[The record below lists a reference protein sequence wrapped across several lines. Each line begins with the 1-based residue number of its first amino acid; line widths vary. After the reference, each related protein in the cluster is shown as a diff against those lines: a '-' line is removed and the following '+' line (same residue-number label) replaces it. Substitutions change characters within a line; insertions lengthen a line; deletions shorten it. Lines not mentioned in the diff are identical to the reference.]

1 MLQQRRDFL
10 GHQHVERATRE
21 VLPDGA
27 QGGRHQSRIAQVT
40 ELDGQDL
47 HAAATALEHCIGW
60 RVCSGGLTNTSLFPP
75 PNTAR
80 LRRRGYP
87 NVVNRAWDLYLRA
100 RTWSIDSSN
109 NTLPSDMAAETAR
122 GGFLERTRGARKV
135 MVLDLGFLGDTV
147 HLLPALWMVRQAYPQ
162 AELHAAVADHIISLM
177 TCLPW
182 VDRAWG
188 YPRFPKHAT
197 LRQNLQMVARLRRER
212 FDVVINLNGS
222 DRSSWLTFLSG
233 APARLG
239 RRPTDGGPLVLAA
252 DVHRGRPIQLA
263 DEPVYLQKCRCLEQ
277 AGFPFTQAEF
287 HAQIDP
293 AHLQAAGI
301 TTADAG
307 TYFHL
312 SPFTTADKRELP
324 PEQLA
329 ELISGWKAG
338 FRRNAGCFPARLLS
352 ANARKWKRWW
362 RGFSASPGECLRA
375 S

>member
-1 MLQQRRDFL
+1 
-10 GHQHVERATRE
+10 
-21 VLPDGA
+21 
-27 QGGRHQSRIAQVT
+27 
-40 ELDGQDL
+40 
-47 HAAATALEHCIGW
+47 
-60 RVCSGGLTNTSLFPP
+60 
-75 PNTAR
+75 
-80 LRRRGYP
+80 
-87 NVVNRAWDLYLRA
+87 
-100 RTWSIDSSN
+100 
-109 NTLPSDMAAETAR
+109 
-122 GGFLERTRGARKV
+122 

-197 LRQNLQMVARLRRER
+197 LRQNLQMVTRLRRER

-239 RRPTDGGPLVLAA
+239 RRPRDGGPPLWKRMFTEV
-252 DVHRGRPIQLA
+252 VQYNSPE
-263 DEPVYLQKCRCLEQ
+263 EPVYLQKCRCLEL
-277 AGFPFTQAEF
+277 AGFPFTQPVF
-287 HAQIDP
+287 HAQIDT

-329 ELISGWKAG
+329 EVIEVLAS
-338 FRRNAGCFPARLLS
+338 RFPEKRWVLS
-352 ANARKWKRWW
+352 AAPTERERRKMDALVAQLRRKPW
-362 RGFSASPGECLRA
+362 RVCAGGLDLVQLAAVIQHSALHLSGETGTLHLALMAGVPSVSWFWTRPGMRVWMPVGDRHRTVLGTEDPEGKALRGVETTELVRA
-375 S
+375 VADVLGTPGPTSC